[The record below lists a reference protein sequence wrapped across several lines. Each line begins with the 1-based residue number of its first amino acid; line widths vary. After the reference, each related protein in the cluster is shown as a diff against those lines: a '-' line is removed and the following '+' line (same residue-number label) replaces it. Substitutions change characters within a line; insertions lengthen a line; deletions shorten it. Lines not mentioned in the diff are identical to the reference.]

1 MQVDRS
7 SIKYITETEK
17 EGSDSIFTSVYS
29 VVFLAGQ
36 TGIKL
41 KFAVTMSLAWC
52 SLVYF

>member
-17 EGSDSIFTSVYS
+17 EGSNSIFISVYS
-29 VVFLAGQ
+29 VVFLARQ

-41 KFAVTMSLAWC
+41 KFSFTMSLA
-52 SLVYF
+52 